1 MLRSRVALLAA
12 MGILVAA
19 CGNSNEIRKISP
31 PKSDT
36 SVSETKEEKKKDAA
50 RIYVELGQRYM
61 EQGKLDFAME
71 NLNKALDRDPS
82 YVDAHT
88 VIGVLYERIGNA
100 KAAEEHYSKAVQLAP
115 KSGDV
120 NNNYG
125 QFLCATGK
133 YAQSIPYF
141 TAAIVV
147 PSWATVAAVAVVKA
161 TAETWSRRPA
171 LKAVLN
177 ISAHA
182 IGVLGV
188 IVIYRTLGGVALRNV
203 PNVGHLADATRA
215 AAVPALLAFV
225 IASTV
230 NNLIVTAA
238 IAISSGRSLTE
249 VLRSNHNR
257 ANFGLE
263 IVAWP
268 LVFVFAWVYAVYGVM
283 AAAALW
289 VPILGLRQLYTTNI
303 ELEQTNEE
311 LLELMVKSIEA
322 RDPYTSG
329 HSRRVHQFS
338 TVIARAIGLGVN
350 DVEHVGRAALL
361 HDVGKIYEKYA
372 GVLSKQDKLTP
383 EEWAII
389 QEHPADGAN
398 LVATMT
404 RLRDLVPA
412 IRHHHENWDGTG
424 YPDAIAGDRIPLF
437 SRVIA
442 IADTI
447 DAMTTTRPYRAARS
461 LEQVRAELATMA
473 GRQFDPTLC
482 AAVLDGIFFAKL
494 SKAVSLNGEAAEHSA
509 APVLQSA

>member
-1 MLRSRVALLAA
+1 MRRNTQSYVAAVFATALVGGWLLYRASIPISAAVLTDVAVLSALGITAELLA
-12 MGILVAA
+12 ILLPRSA
-19 CGNSNEIRKISP
+19 
-31 PKSDT
+31 
-36 SVSETKEEKKKDAA
+36 
-50 RIYVELGQRYM
+50 
-61 EQGKLDFAME
+61 
-71 NLNKALDRDPS
+71 
-82 YVDAHT
+82 
-88 VIGVLYERIGNA
+88 IGTF
-100 KAAEEHYSKAVQLAP
+100 S
-115 KSGDV
+115 
-120 NNNYG
+120 
-125 QFLCATGK
+125 F
-133 YAQSIPYF
+133 IPYF
-141 TAAIVV
+141 TAAIIV
-147 PSWATVAAVAVVKA
+147 PSWPTVAAVAIVKA
-161 TAETWSRRPA
+161 AAEIWSRRPA

-177 ISAHA
+177 ISAHT

-225 IASTV
+225 IASTI

-238 IAISSGRSLTE
+238 IAISSGRTLSE

-338 TVIARAIGLGVN
+338 TVIARAIGLGAN

-424 YPDAIAGDRIPLF
+424 YPDRIAGSTIPLAARIIRF
-437 SRVIA
+437 
-442 IADTI
+442 ADTI
-447 DAMTTTRPYRAARS
+447 DAMTTERPYRRPLTEA
-461 LEQVRAELATMA
+461 QVRAEVIRCRGT
-473 GRQFDPTLC
+473 QFDPEIADKLLSSPLWMTLF
-482 AAVLDGIFFAKL
+482 APSSNDPRITPLAVVGRAPSKL
-494 SKAVSLNGEAAEHSA
+494 PFSVPTKASRRA
-509 APVLQSA
+509 